1 MKTAVEWLI
10 DKWVE
15 LDSKFDSMLI
25 DRVTYCEQLGDIHK
39 QAKEMGKQQMIDAR
53 LKPLLLFKE
62 LRIKHGYFGGPDN
75 GQVIDREI
83 NNSEQYYNQT
93 FKSE

>member
-25 DRVTYCEQLGDIHK
+25 DRVTYCEQLCDIHK
-39 QAKEMGKQQMIDAR
+39 QAKEMEKEQKIDFAR
-53 LKPLLLFKE
+53 LCLNKAKDLDILTSFM
-62 LRIKHGYFGGPDN
+62 N
-75 GQVIDREI
+75 A
-83 NNSEQYYNQT
+83 EQYYNKT